1 MVPTTGKMNCLHSF
15 NGMKLKKT
23 GLNEVTE
30 TLVPLKSTCKLNIY
44 G

>member
-1 MVPTTGKMNCLHSF
+1 MVPTTEKMNCIHIF
-15 NGMKLKKT
+15 NGMKLKKAV
-23 GLNEVTE
+23 LNEVTE